1 MEQRC
6 DPRASRARG
15 AWLLTGR
22 WIICRS
28 SVAGLA
34 ALLFLGTPRPALSQ
48 QIQLGPKRE
57 AQAKSIESQLIAP
70 CCFRQTV
77 AEHQSP
83 AAESIK
89 AEVRQMLAA
98 GATEQQVLDS
108 FVHKYGEKILAA
120 PQAHGFNLLA
130 YLMPVLGLGSGLI
143 IVVLQLLRWRRAGVP
158 RLGGTP
164 SNGPSADAQGSLLR
178 DQFEAELAAFDR

>member
-1 MEQRC
+1 MRGFWL
-6 DPRASRARG
+6 DPCAWVLCGRRA
-15 AWLLTGR
+15 TM
-22 WIICRS
+22 
-28 SVAGLA
+28 
-34 ALLFLGTPRPALSQ
+34 
-48 QIQLGPKRE
+48 IQLDPKQETETR
-57 AQAKSIESQLIAP
+57 SIENQLIAP

-120 PQAHGFNLLA
+120 PRAHGFNLLA
-130 YLMPVLGLGSGLI
+130 YLVPVLGLGSGLI
-143 IVVLQLLRWRRAGVP
+143 VLVLQLRRWRRAEVP

-164 SNGPSADAQGSLLR
+164 SSGPSADAQASLLR